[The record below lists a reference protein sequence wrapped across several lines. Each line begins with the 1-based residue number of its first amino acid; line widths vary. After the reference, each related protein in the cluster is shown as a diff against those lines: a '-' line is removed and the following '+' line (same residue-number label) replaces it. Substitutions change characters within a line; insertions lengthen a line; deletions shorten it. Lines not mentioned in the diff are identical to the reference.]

1 MFAVGDFIFSSNE
14 GHIHLLQILRLSEN
28 GYLVKDYWENDA
40 INTNESEIRAWVKRI
55 DTESCT
61 NYEFFKNEVL
71 TERDHAELSR
81 FLEIEYGLNNRKNR
95 TAAMPRL
102 VENAIQDENFI
113 NALDLLTEWAM
124 LEKYRPEI
132 YLLRETCFRKLGRNT
147 EADYE
152 RHVYDTIS
160 NNKL

>member
-14 GHIHLLQILRLSEN
+14 EHVHLLQILQLSDN
-28 GYLVKDYWENDA
+28 CYLVKDYWENEV
-40 INTNESEIRAWVKRI
+40 INTNESEIRAWVKRV
-55 DTESCT
+55 DTDSCT
-61 NYEFFKNEVL
+61 NYEFFKNEAL
-71 TERDHAELSR
+71 TERDHAELRR
-81 FLEIEYGLNNRKNR
+81 FLEIENGLNNRKNR

-102 VENAIQDENFI
+102 VENAIQNEDFI

-152 RHVYDTIS
+152 RQVYEVMT
-160 NNKL
+160 NYK